1 MRQPV
6 SGYCRQTGALS
17 LMDKTLNYSIGGL
30 LLAIVLLIALAA
42 SIL

>member
-1 MRQPV
+1 
-6 SGYCRQTGALS
+6 
-17 LMDKTLNYSIGGL
+17 MDKTLNYSIGGL